1 MLHEITVIE
10 SIILGFFIPFLGNF
24 ILFVH
29 ILPISASQLSTI
41 GQSLIAFVAF
51 IAFIVICFLTFHT
64 QRAGAR
70 LTQKKKLHPKFLQN
84 LFFHTSIYVI
94 QGKNFCSAIE
104 SATQNFFWSLQKWLV
119 FHQFDPFKGI
129 LRPWYG
135 FKSTWR
141 PQKVSIVMFLGLHCK
156 KIDKIKKKIFR
167 PKICH

>member
-1 MLHEITVIE
+1 MDNSLKKEVQIQDT
-10 SIILGFFIPFLGNF
+10 
-24 ILFVH
+24 
-29 ILPISASQLSTI
+29 ACWSQINS
-41 GQSLIAFVAF
+41 
-51 IAFIVICFLTFHT
+51 
-64 QRAGAR
+64 
-70 LTQKKKLHPKFLQN
+70 KKKLHPKFLQN

-141 PQKVSIVMFLGLHCK
+141 PQKVSIVMFLSLHCQ
-156 KIDKIKKKIFR
+156 KIYKIKKKFQTESM
-167 PKICH
+167 PLKISWNGSKSSHFCQFFNFKKNFV